1 MREVQHMK
9 SAVRLLTILIV
20 VVAFVSTPSA
30 RPQGQ
35 ARYDLLIRNGR
46 IVDGTGAP
54 WYRADVAVRDGR
66 IVAIGRLSEAR
77 GARTIDATGLV
88 VAPGFI
94 DMMGQTAASFLQE
107 HHSAVNLLT
116 QGITTINCG
125 EGRSDAPLSEVEGRR
140 FGWRTM
146 REFFALLEKN
156 RLPMNMVQTVGAT
169 QVRAIVVGLEDKRA
183 TPEQLERMKTLVREA
198 MEAGAIGLS
207 TSLIYP
213 PAVYAPE
220 EEITELAKV
229 AGEYGGR
236 YYTHMRNEGD
246 QLLEAI
252 DEALRIGKAASTP
265 VHIFHLKTAGRANWG
280 KMDLAIA
287 RIKAARAAGQEV
299 GADIYPYI
307 NNGLFIRALIH
318 PRHSAKGP
326 EELLRRLDDPQM
338 RAEIRREME
347 TGTGWENWFAHVGH
361 DWDRIVIAGNENP
374 AFAAHNGKTLGEIAR
389 AMNRDPWDLF
399 FAIARAGAFAMPQSM
414 SEANK
419 IKAMKQDFV
428 SFDTDA
434 GPAPSSERSSQRG
447 PGGSTRAA
455 VISHPRAF
463 GSFPRVLSRYVR
475 ELGALTLEEA
485 IQRMTAVAANEI
497 MAYDRGRLAAGLAA
511 DIVLFDP
518 NTIRDRATFS
528 QPDAVSEGMKYVIV
542 NGQIVIEDGKF
553 TGATPGRVLRGPGFR
568 AERLTGSPNVPSDHQ
583 KVVLSYFHDVLDG
596 RNLGLLE
603 KLFLPDCV
611 IYRPE
616 GIVKGMAGIRGVVER
631 NYAAYSKF
639 ETEVQ
644 DIFESG
650 DRVVVRITHR
660 AMGAGVFRSRIGT
673 HDVKDKPVTWSAI
686 AIFRMQ
692 NGKIAEEW
700 VNRDELG
707 ILLGLGVLKPSSAVR

>member
-1 MREVQHMK
+1 MK
-9 SAVRLLTILIV
+9 NAARLLSIIIMV
-20 VVAFVSTPSA
+20 AAFVSTPLAQS
-30 RPQGQ
+30 REQ

-54 WYRADVAVRDGR
+54 WYRADVAISGGR
-66 IVAIGRLSEAR
+66 IAAIGRLAEAR
-77 GARTIDATGLV
+77 ATRTIDATGLV

-94 DMMGQTAASFLQE
+94 DMMGQTAAPFL
-107 HHSAVNLLT
+107 HDHKSAVNLLT

-125 EGRSDAPLSEVEGRR
+125 EGRSDAPLSEEDSRR
-140 FGWRTM
+140 FGYRTM

-156 RLPMNMVQTVGAT
+156 RLPMNVVQTVGAT
-169 QVRAIVVGLEDKRA
+169 QVRALVVGLEDRLA
-183 TPEQLERMKTLVREA
+183 TPEQLDRMKSLVREA

-213 PAVYAPE
+213 PAIYAPE

-236 YYTHMRNEGD
+236 YFTHMRNEGD
-246 QLLEAI
+246 RLLEAI

-265 VHIFHLKTAGRANWG
+265 VHIFHLKTAGRANWN
-280 KMDLAIA
+280 KMDPAIA

-326 EELLRRLDDPQM
+326 EELFRRLDDPQM

-347 TGTGWENWFAHVGH
+347 TGTGWENWFGHAGH
-361 DWDRIVIAGNENP
+361 DWERIVIAGNEDP
-374 AFAAHNGKTLGEIAR
+374 ALAPHNGKSLAEIAR
-389 AMNRDPWDLF
+389 ALNRDPWDLF

-434 GPAPSSERSSQRG
+434 GPAPSSERGSQRG

-463 GSFPRVLSRYVR
+463 GSFPRVLARYVR

-497 MAYDRGRLAAGLAA
+497 MAYDRGRLATGLAA

-542 NGQIVIEDGKF
+542 NGGIVIEEGKY
-553 TGATPGRVLRGPGFR
+553 TGSTPGKVLRGPGFR
-568 AERLTGSPNVPSDHQ
+568 AERLTGSSGVPSAQQ

-603 KLFLPDCV
+603 NLFLPDCV
-611 IYRPE
+611 IHRPE
-616 GIVKGMAGIRGVVER
+616 GTLKGMAGIRGVVER
-631 NYAAYSKF
+631 NYQAYSKF
-639 ETEVQ
+639 ETELH
-644 DIFESG
+644 DIFESA
-650 DRVVVRITHR
+650 DRVVARLTHR
-660 AMGAGVFRSRIGT
+660 AMGAGTFRSRIGT
-673 HDVKDKPVTWSAI
+673 YQTKDKPLTWSAI
-686 AIFRMQ
+686 AIFRIE
-692 NGKIAEEW
+692 NGKIAEQW

-707 ILLGLGVLKPSSAVR
+707 ILLSLGILKPGSVMR